1 MNEILELH
9 ADLNFKEHSRR
20 RHYIFEQIDVEF
32 IHFTAV
38 CDIEVERWITVQWID
53 YDTPPFIDITDT
65 IEVYNLKCIDKEDDT
80 TVLCFTKGEVEYI
93 EELIIDEIDNR
104 LNEL

>member
-1 MNEILELH
+1 MQILELH

-38 CDIEVERWITVQWID
+38 CDIEVERWITVQEGD
-53 YDTPPFIDITDT
+53 YDTPPFTDVSDT
-65 IEVYNLKCIDKEDDT
+65 VEIYNLKCIDKDDGKT
-80 TVLCFTKGEVEYI
+80 LMKFTPEEVEYVREI
-93 EELIIDEIDNR
+93 IIDEIESR
-104 LNEL
+104 LNNL

>member
-1 MNEILELH
+1 MEILELH

-20 RHYIFEQIDVEF
+20 SHYIFEQIDAEF

-38 CDIEVERWITVQWID
+38 CDIEVERWITVQKMD
-53 YDTPPFIDITDT
+53 YDTPPFTDITDT
-65 IEVYNLKCIDKEDDT
+65 IEVYNLKRIDKDDDT
-80 TVLCFTKGEVEYI
+80 TVLYFTQSQMEYI
-93 EELIIDEIDNR
+93 EELIIYEIDNR